1 MAEPMTE
8 ERLQATLARIHYLN
22 RNYETPWEFTYEPVF
37 HSGGEQAG
45 WLLQGKFMR
54 PETHTS
60 VVDWGRTRKEFV
72 AMDAYADSVIKTCW
86 VIIDL
91 TERHE
96 AMESFKVDG
105 LRVFDPHIPLR
116 LLREAESR
124 FLEERAS
131 RL

>member
-1 MAEPMTE
+1 MDELLTE
-8 ERLQATLARIHYLN
+8 ERLRNALARIHYQN

-37 HSGGEQAG
+37 LAGGQQAG
-45 WLLQGKFMR
+45 WLLQGRFMR
-54 PETHTS
+54 PETHTN

-72 AMDAYADSVIKTCW
+72 AMEAQPDSVIKTCW

-116 LLREAESR
+116 LLSEAESR
-124 FLEERAS
+124 FVDERAS
-131 RL
+131 EA